1 MIFAV
6 SSENSLTLSTAC
18 LVVGIFKDGELEG
31 TPAAVDKA
39 SNGGLS
45 RLIESADLSPRLG
58 RATFWPALDG
68 MAAERLLVVG
78 LGKRGNYNESALQRA
93 TVAATRALSD
103 RNISEAVTTLM
114 ESELG
119 ERDMAW
125 RVRQVALHS
134 EFAIYRYT
142 ATRKPRDDEN
152 QSLEQLTFSGI
163 AADLEHPLAEASAI
177 AAGVKR
183 ARELGNLPPNI
194 CTPAYLADQALEI
207 ADIDERA
214 SCEILETAA
223 MEELGMGALLGV
235 ARGSRNDPRLIVLRY
250 AGAENA
256 DDEPYAMVGKG
267 ITFDTGGIS
276 LKPGKGMEE
285 MKYDMGGAAGV
296 MGAFE
301 ACVRMGL
308 PLNLITVVPAVENM
322 PDGDAYRPGDVV
334 TSMSGKTIEVL
345 NTDAEGRMILCDALT
360 YVQQFKPRTIIDAA
374 TLTGACV
381 VALGKIATGLMTED
395 DDLADDLISAGINT
409 HDRAWRL
416 PIWNDYQPL
425 IDTPYADMQNIGG
438 PTAGSIT
445 AGCFLA
451 RFTKGTRWAHLDIA
465 GTAWDG
471 GTKNGATGRPVG
483 LLAQYLIDRSQDDD

>member
-1 MIFAV
+1 
-6 SSENSLTLSTAC
+6 
-18 LVVGIFKDGELEG
+18 
-31 TPAAVDKA
+31 
-39 SNGGLS
+39 
-45 RLIESADLSPRLG
+45 
-58 RATFWPALDG
+58 
-68 MAAERLLVVG
+68 
-78 LGKRGNYNESALQRA
+78 
-93 TVAATRALSD
+93 
-103 RNISEAVTTLM
+103 
-114 ESELG
+114 
-119 ERDMAW
+119 
-125 RVRQVALHS
+125 
-134 EFAIYRYT
+134 
-142 ATRKPRDDEN
+142 
-152 QSLEQLTFSGI
+152 
-163 AADLEHPLAEASAI
+163 
-177 AAGVKR
+177 
-183 ARELGNLPPNI
+183 
-194 CTPAYLADQALEI
+194 
-207 ADIDERA
+207 
-214 SCEILETAA
+214 
-223 MEELGMGALLGV
+223 
-235 ARGSRNDPRLIVLRY
+235 
-250 AGAENA
+250 
-256 DDEPYAMVGKG
+256 
-267 ITFDTGGIS
+267 
-276 LKPGKGMEE
+276 